1 MALPNDYAGQ
11 ACSLA
16 RTLEVVGER
25 WTLLIVRDAFFG
37 VRRFGDFA
45 AHLGIPRAVLAERL
59 KSLTAAGVLA
69 RVPVTGTGSAHQEYE
84 LTAKGVALWP
94 AVRALTAWGDE
105 HYAPAGPRRLL
116 WHADD
121 DAPVDANGH
130 CTSCG
135 AAVAAQ
141 DTVVAPGP
149 GLASAEP
156 APDAVS
162 VALTRP
168 HRLLEPLRHP

>member
-25 WTLLIVRDAFFG
+25 WTLLIVRDAFYG

-69 RVPVTGTGSAHQEYE
+69 RVPAEGARQEYE
-84 LTAKGVALWP
+84 LTAKGTSLWP

-116 WHADD
+116 WHAEDQ
-121 DAPVDANGH
+121 APVGADGR
-130 CTSCG
+130 CTRCG
-135 AAVAAQ
+135 AAVEVR

-149 GLASAEP
+149 GLDP
-156 APDAVS
+156 AGPAQDAVS
-162 VALTRP
+162 TALARP

>member
-16 RTLEVVGER
+16 RTLEVIGER

-59 KSLTAAGVLA
+59 KSLTAAEVLT
-69 RVPVTGTGSAHQEYE
+69 RVPAGSAHQEYE

-94 AVRALTAWGDE
+94 AVRTLTAWGDE
-105 HYAPAGPRRLL
+105 HYAPGGPRRLL
-116 WHADD
+116 RHADD
-121 DAPVDANGH
+121 QAPVDANGH
-130 CTSCG
+130 CTHCG
-135 AAVAAQ
+135 AAVEAQ
-141 DTVVAPGP
+141 DTIVAPGP
-149 GLASAEP
+149 GLASAAP
-156 APDAVS
+156 AQDAVT

-168 HRLLEPLRHP
+168 HRLLQPLRS